1 MIDLK
6 EKLSTLVEELKEEK
20 KDLEIKLQ
28 IAKLEVEEG
37 LENLEEKYANK
48 DEWRVRMH
56 LAKLEMEEE
65 WDKIEEK
72 LEHLKGKTSE
82 LVDVSEEKLQ
92 EGWALAKKLG
102 DEVKQG
108 ISRIREK
115 M

>member
-6 EKLSTLVEELKEEK
+6 EKFTNLVEELKAEK

-28 IAKLEVEEG
+28 IAKLDMEEG

-65 WDKIEEK
+65 WDKVEEQLDDLKSKAGNLVNVPEEK
-72 LEHLKGKTSE
+72 LH
-82 LVDVSEEKLQ
+82 
-92 EGWALAKKLG
+92 EGWETARKLG
-102 DEVKQG
+102 EEVKQG
-108 ISRIREK
+108 IAKIRDK
-115 M
+115 F